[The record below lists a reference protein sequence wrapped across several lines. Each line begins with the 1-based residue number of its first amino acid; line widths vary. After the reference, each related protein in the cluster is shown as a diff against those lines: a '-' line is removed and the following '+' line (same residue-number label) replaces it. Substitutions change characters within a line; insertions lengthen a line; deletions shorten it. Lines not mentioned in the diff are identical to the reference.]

1 MRWPGLKTRCM
12 RQGGV
17 STIEQVVTGVGQK
30 SRAWLGSVADRPA
43 LATALGAVGVSSSGL
58 FVALSNTS
66 PGTASF
72 YRCLFALPLLAP
84 LAVAERRRCGAP
96 TARQHQWA
104 AAAGV
109 LFAAD
114 ALFWTQA
121 IYEVGVGLSAV
132 LVNTQVVMVPLLAR
146 LIDRESLSVRFFAL
160 LPVVAVGAVLTG
172 GIFETGATGSAP
184 LAGTVDSALAAL
196 CYSVFLFLLRRG
208 GPNRPPV
215 QSYVTIMVSA
225 AVAALIGGMLWG
237 GVRLVPGWGPA
248 GWLVLT
254 AICSQVLGW
263 LLVALGS
270 PSLRVEVSSA
280 LLLLTPIG
288 ALVLAAA
295 VLAQM
300 PSTLQVVGCIL
311 ILGSAYFIASGRAEA
326 GPNQPGSVRYSA
338 DGTPE
343 RPGSAT

>member
-1 MRWPGLKTRCM
+1 MG
-12 RQGGV
+12 
-17 STIEQVVTGVGQK
+17 
-30 SRAWLGSVADRPA
+30 AVADRPA

-72 YRCLFALPLLAP
+72 YRCVFALPLLAP
-84 LAVAERRRCGAP
+84 LAIVERQRRGAP
-96 TARQHQWA
+96 TAHQHGWA

-114 ALFWTQA
+114 TLLWTQA

-146 LIDRESLSVRFFAL
+146 LIDRESLSIRFFVL

-172 GIFETGATGSAP
+172 GLFETGVTGSAP
-184 LAGTVDSALAAL
+184 IAGTVHSALAAL

-225 AVAALIGGMLWG
+225 AVAALIGGALWG
-237 GVRLVPGWGPA
+237 GVSLAPGWGPT

-254 AICSQVLGW
+254 AICGQVLGW

-270 PSLRVEVSSA
+270 PSLRVEVSSP
-280 LLLLTPIG
+280 LLLLTPVG

-300 PSTLQVVGCIL
+300 PSVLQVLGCIL
-311 ILGSAYFIASGRAEA
+311 ILGSAYFITVGRSGGGPDRAVT
-326 GPNQPGSVRYSA
+326 VRLSA
-338 DGTPE
+338 VEDTKGQA
-343 RPGSAT
+343 RQRD

>member
-1 MRWPGLKTRCM
+1 MG
-12 RQGGV
+12 
-17 STIEQVVTGVGQK
+17 
-30 SRAWLGSVADRPA
+30 AVADRPA
-43 LATALGAVGVSSSGL
+43 LAAALGAIGVSSSGL

-72 YRCLFALPLLAP
+72 YRCVFALPLLAP
-84 LAVAERRRCGAP
+84 LAFAERQRCGAP
-96 TARQHQWA
+96 TAHQQGWA
-104 AAAGV
+104 VAAGI

-114 ALFWTQA
+114 ALLWTQA

-132 LVNTQVVMVPLLAR
+132 LVNTQVVMVPLLA
-146 LIDRESLSVRFFAL
+146 LFVDREVLSTRFFAL
-160 LPVVAVGAVLTG
+160 LPVVAIGTVLTG
-172 GIFETGATGSAP
+172 GIFETGVTGSAP
-184 LAGTVDSALAAL
+184 LAGTVHSALAAL

-208 GPNRPPV
+208 GPNRPPA

-225 AVAALIGGMLWG
+225 AVAALIGGALWG
-237 GVRLVPGWGPA
+237 GVSLVPGWGPT

-254 AICSQVLGW
+254 AICGQVLGW

-288 ALVLAAA
+288 ALALAAA

-300 PSTLQVVGCIL
+300 PSVLQLVGCIL
-311 ILGSAYFIASGRAEA
+311 ILGSAYLITVGRA
-326 GPNQPGSVRYSA
+326 GGGSDQALTARHSA
-338 DGTPE
+338 EESSE
-343 RPGSAT
+343 RPGTAT

>member
-1 MRWPGLKTRCM
+1 M
-12 RQGGV
+12 GG
-17 STIEQVVTGVGQK
+17 
-30 SRAWLGSVADRPA
+30 VADRPA
-43 LATALGAVGVSSSGL
+43 LATALGAIGVSSSGL

-66 PGTASF
+66 PGTVTF
-72 YRCLFALPLLAP
+72 YRCVFALPLLAP
-84 LAVAERRRCGAP
+84 LAIAERRRCGAP
-96 TARQHQWA
+96 TTRQHWWA
-104 AAAGV
+104 VAAGV

-114 ALFWTQA
+114 ALLWTQA

-146 LIDRESLSVRFFAL
+146 LIDRESLSVRFFVL

-172 GIFETGATGSAP
+172 GVFETSVTGSAP
-184 LAGTVDSALAAL
+184 IAGTVHSALAAL

-208 GPNRPPV
+208 GPNRPQI
-215 QSYVTIMVSA
+215 QSYVTIMVCA
-225 AVAALIGGMLWG
+225 AVAALIGGVLWG
-237 GVRLVPGWGPA
+237 GVGLVPGWGPT

-254 AICSQVLGW
+254 AICGQVLGW

-300 PSTLQVVGCIL
+300 PSTLQVIGCIL
-311 ILGSAYFIASGRAEA
+311 ILGSAYSITTSRAGA
-326 GPNQPGSVRYSA
+326 GANQAAAVDGKPEQPGA
-338 DGTPE
+338 KGD
-343 RPGSAT
+343 

>member
-1 MRWPGLKTRCM
+1 VLAEVSQGLRAA
-12 RQGGV
+12 
-17 STIEQVVTGVGQK
+17 VG
-30 SRAWLGSVADRPA
+30 AVGDRPA
-43 LATALGAVGVSSSGL
+43 LSTALGAIGVSSSGL
-58 FVALSNTS
+58 FVALSTTS

-72 YRCLFALPLLAP
+72 FRCVFALPVLAP
-84 LAVAERRRCGAP
+84 LAIAERQRCGAP
-96 TARQHQWA
+96 TARQHAWA

-114 ALFWTQA
+114 ALLWTQA

-146 LIDRESLSVRFFAL
+146 FIDHESLSTRFFVL
-160 LPVVAVGAVLTG
+160 LPVVAVGTVLTG
-172 GIFETGATGSAP
+172 GIFETGVTGSAP
-184 LAGTVDSALAAL
+184 IAGTVHSALAAL

-225 AVAALIGGMLWG
+225 AAAALIGGALWG
-237 GVRLVPGWGPA
+237 GVSLIPGWGPA

-254 AICSQVLGW
+254 AICGQVLGW
-263 LLVALGS
+263 LLIALGS
-270 PSLRVEVSSA
+270 PSLGVEVSSA

-288 ALVLAAA
+288 ALVLAAV

-300 PSTLQVVGCIL
+300 PSTLQVVGCVL
-311 ILGSAYFIASGRAEA
+311 ILGSAYLITVGRAR
-326 GPNQPGSVRYSA
+326 GGDPNQAASLEFSRIRF
-338 DGTPE
+338 DG
-343 RPGSAT
+343 RSKGGRA